1 MIGIVGGGLA
11 GLVAAY
17 ELTRAGNAVTI
28 FERAARPGG
37 QIWTES
43 SGGFVIEHGAEGYA
57 AGRGSATEL
66 VGELQLT
73 GRLVSQNTH
82 SSMILRCGH
91 LEPLPLS
98 EAARL
103 AGIQADRTDFGHG
116 IASFRGGTGELV
128 SALVTAVAR
137 RATLCLGTEVT
148 RLTAGS
154 RGWRVTTEHG
164 DAVEVEAAILA
175 IPAAAAAKLVAPM
188 SRDAAA
194 ILESFPVVSSVS
206 VTLACPA
213 SAVALPR
220 DAGGFIAPGGGEQ
233 EGFRA
238 CGFSSA
244 KFSGRAPAG
253 STLLRAFFRPGADCP
268 LDAPDGRW
276 VDLAI
281 AAVWPALGILAR
293 PERAWVARWPRALPR
308 YAHDHEAS
316 IGAAT
321 SLLNGGPPL
330 RLAGAAYRPSG
341 IAGAIESARAAA
353 HTLGAGNA

>member
-17 ELTRAGNAVTI
+17 ELTRAGNPVTI
-28 FERAARPGG
+28 FEHAPRPGG

-73 GRLVSQNTH
+73 GRLVSQNTR
-82 SSMILRCGH
+82 SSMILRCGR
-91 LEPLPLS
+91 LEPLSLS

-128 SALVTAVAR
+128 SALLTAVAG
-137 RATLCLGTEVT
+137 RATLRLGTEVA
-148 RLTAGS
+148 RLAAGS
-154 RGWRVTTEHG
+154 RGWRVTTEQG
-164 DAVEVEAAILA
+164 DAMEVEAVILA
-175 IPAAAAAKLVAPM
+175 IPAAAAATLVAPM

-220 DAGGFIAPGGGEQ
+220 DAGGFIAPGDEQ

-238 CGFSSA
+238 CGFASA
-244 KFSGRAPAG
+244 KFPGRSPAG
-253 STLLRAFFRPGADCP
+253 FALLRAFFRPGADYP
-268 LDAPDGRW
+268 LDAPDSRW

-281 AAVWPALGILAR
+281 AAVWPALGIQAR
-293 PERAWVARWPRALPR
+293 PERAWVARWPGALPR
-308 YAHDHEAS
+308 YVPDHEAS
-316 IGAAT
+316 VGAAA

-330 RLAGAAYRPSG
+330 RLAGAAYRASG
-341 IAGAIESARAAA
+341 VAGAIESARAAA
-353 HTLGAGNA
+353 LTLGAGNA

>member
-1 MIGIVGGGLA
+1 MGGGLA
-11 GLVAAY
+11 GLVAAH
-17 ELTRAGNAVTI
+17 ELTRAGNPVTI
-28 FERAARPGG
+28 LERAPRPGG

-57 AGRGSATEL
+57 AGRDSATEL

-73 GRLVSQNTH
+73 GRLVSQNTR
-82 SSMILRCGH
+82 SSMILRCGR
-91 LEPLPLS
+91 LEPLSLS

-103 AGIQADRTDFGHG
+103 AGIQADRTDLGHG

-128 SALVTAVAR
+128 SALLTAVAG
-137 RATLCLGTEVT
+137 RATLRLGTEVA
-148 RLTAGS
+148 RLAAGS
-154 RGWRVTTEHG
+154 RGWRVTTEQG
-164 DAVEVEAAILA
+164 DAMEVEAVILA
-175 IPAAAAAKLVAPM
+175 IPAAAAATLVAPV

-238 CGFSSA
+238 CDFASA
-244 KFSGRAPAG
+244 KFPGRSPAG
-253 STLLRAFFRPGADCP
+253 LALLRVFFRPGAEYP

-281 AAVWPALGILAR
+281 AAVWPALGIQAR
-293 PERAWVARWPRALPR
+293 PERAWVARWPGALPR
-308 YAHDHEAS
+308 YTPNHTAS

-330 RLAGAAYRPSG
+330 RLAGASYRASG

-353 HTLGAGNA
+353 HTLGAGNS